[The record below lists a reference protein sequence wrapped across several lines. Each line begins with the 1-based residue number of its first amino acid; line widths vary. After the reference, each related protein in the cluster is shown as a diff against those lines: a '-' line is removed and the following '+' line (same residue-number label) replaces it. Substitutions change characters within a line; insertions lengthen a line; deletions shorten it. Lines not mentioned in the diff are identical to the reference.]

1 MSVFYIQQKHTC
13 LFYKKYYHTS
23 FQDHT
28 LVTLVP
34 IPPQISLQNNV
45 GITDGKN
52 WKVQISLRVNKLTV
66 WLHGAMSYLW
76 TYRHS

>member
-52 WKVQISLRVNKLTV
+52 
-66 WLHGAMSYLW
+66 
-76 TYRHS
+76 